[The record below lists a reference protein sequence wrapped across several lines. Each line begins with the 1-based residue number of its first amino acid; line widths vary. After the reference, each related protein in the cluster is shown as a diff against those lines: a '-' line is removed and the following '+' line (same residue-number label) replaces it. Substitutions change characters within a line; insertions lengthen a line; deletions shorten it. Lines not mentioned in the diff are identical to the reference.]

1 MTDQKPRRREVPIP
15 DEPGTMTTRRRNE
28 LKKLGKLG
36 TTPRQLSTEDLASIG
51 MVWSIDDRLRGL
63 AIVSMFLDDATR
75 AEVAS
80 LREDGTPWA
89 QIGASLGMSKQAA
102 QQRYPDVKTD

>member
-15 DEPGTMTTRRRNE
+15 DKPERMSTAHHRKM
-28 LKKLGKLG
+28 LKEGQ
-36 TTPRQLSTEDLASIG
+36 TPRQETMGALSALGLA
-51 MVWSIDDRLRGL
+51 WSNSDALRGL
-63 AIVSMFLDDATR
+63 AIVSTFLDDAIR

-80 LREDGTPWA
+80 LREDGFTPWA
-89 QIGASLGMSKQAA
+89 EIGASLGMSKQAA

>member
-1 MTDQKPRRREVPIP
+1 
-15 DEPGTMTTRRRNE
+15 MTTRRRNQLKE
-28 LKKLGKLG
+28 LGA
-36 TTPRQLSTEDLASIG
+36 TPRQLSTEDLASIG

-63 AIVSMFLDDATR
+63 AIVSIFLDDAIR

-80 LREDGTPWA
+80 LREDGSTPWA

>member
-1 MTDQKPRRREVPIP
+1 MTDQKLRRREVPIP
-15 DEPGTMTTRRRNE
+15 DKPTGMSTRHRRDL
-28 LKKLGKLG
+28 LKDGG
-36 TTPRQLSTEDLASIG
+36 RTPRQETANTLTTIGLA
-51 MVWSIDDRLRGL
+51 WSNGDQLRGL
-63 AIVSMFLDDATR
+63 AIVSTILDDAIR

-80 LREDGTPWA
+80 LREDGFTPWA